1 MKIIIADDERL
12 ARANVRSM
20 LEELEMPLEII
31 GEARDGTE
39 LIALI
44 AADQPDVVFVD
55 IRMPVM
61 DGLQA
66 IQNTAHAE
74 HIQWVIISGYSD
86 FAYAQH
92 AIKLQVVD
100 YLLKPV
106 DPDAFRRCM
115 ECLLDN
121 QRKKIA
127 RRNMEF
133 EKQLL
138 SVLYLSRSEDEVA
151 ADPRSMQANF
161 TAFMLKVDEISPAV
175 VDHET
180 FYSFMDRLN
189 QIELNVQLSIHTWRA
204 LLILPSGEAVVILA
218 RNETNPHSSCGFI
231 KNYAKEM
238 ERIADSYRTTSF
250 SVNIEQLASAVSFRE
265 LIQKLRR
272 HQEKTEEQ
280 LQTAALPAEDLTP
293 PDLIQ
298 QMIRYIHQ
306 RYAED
311 IGIGQIAHELDVTPN
326 YLSSLFHRKQGIT
339 FMKYLTA
346 TRMNK
351 AREILQSDPQIR
363 IHQVAQQVGY
373 YSTRHFTRLFV
384 DYFRCYPSE
393 MRDQSHQATF

>member
-12 ARANVRSM
+12 ARVNVRSM
-20 LEELEMPLEII
+20 LEELEMPVEII
-31 GEARDGTE
+31 GEAKDGTE
-39 LIALI
+39 LVALI
-44 AADQPDVVFVD
+44 AADPPDVVFVD

-66 IQNTAHAE
+66 IQHAAHTE

-106 DPDAFRRCM
+106 DPDDFRQCM
-115 ECLLDN
+115 ASLWDN

-133 EKQLL
+133 EKQLM
-138 SVLYLSRSEDEVA
+138 SVLYLSRSEDEVTA
-151 ADPRSMQANF
+151 ADPRSMQANY
-161 TAFMLKVDEISPAV
+161 TAYVLKVDDLPPAEGG
-175 VDHET
+175 HET
-180 FYSFMDRLN
+180 FYSFMDRMN
-189 QIELNVQLSIHTWRA
+189 QMEMNGLQSIHMRRA

-218 RNETNPHSSCGFI
+218 LQETNSPHDFI
-231 KNYAKEM
+231 KNYETEM
-238 ERIADSYRTTSF
+238 ERIAASYRTTSF
-250 SVNIEQLASAVSFRE
+250 AVNIEQLACSVSFQE
-265 LIQKLRR
+265 LIQKLRSY
-272 HQEKTEEQ
+272 QEKAEEHQ
-280 LQTAALPAEDLTP
+280 AAAVPVEDPTP